1 METTEVKDSRQ
12 LTGFPVKLGHSAG
25 FTLTGFSKIVTSGGE
40 QYGLVRADGRWEI
53 LRQVGGT
60 IYGVASSDRDCPKDH
75 YRYTVAVQTPASEF
89 GSVCRPEDLF
99 TLQVRESDWLVFQLE
114 HFSRQYGQLWQA
126 NPYALVQKLGWS
138 FNSRVGLH
146 IDVYAPSYVSDDD
159 AMEFWM
165 PVMKARS

>member
-1 METTEVKDSRQ
+1 METTKVKDSRQ
-12 LTGFPVKLGHSAG
+12 LVGFPVKLGQSPG

-40 QYGLVRADGRWEI
+40 QYGLVRADDRWKI
-53 LRQVGGT
+53 LRQVGGM

-89 GSVCRPEDLF
+89 GNLCKPEDLF
-99 TLQVRESDWLVFQLE
+99 TVQVHESNWLVFQLE

-146 IDVYAPSYVSDDD
+146 IDVFPPSYVDDDD

-165 PVMKARS
+165 PVTKARS